1 MLEGLDHHD
10 LLSNMDRI
18 ETLGAEHVCAGVF
31 EECFAQVVPPTGVAV
46 PGAGTP
52 TAPKLIRGSR
62 LVGAGFALI
71 VLPARAA
78 ADPSGEYARVL

>member
-1 MLEGLDHHD
+1 MRKDFNHHD
-10 LLSNMDRI
+10 LLANLDGV
-18 ETLGAEHVCAGVF
+18 ETLGAEHVCAGLF

-52 TAPKLIRGSR
+52 APPKLIRGSR

-71 VLPARAA
+71 VLPARATT
-78 ADPSGEYARVL
+78 DPSSEYARVL